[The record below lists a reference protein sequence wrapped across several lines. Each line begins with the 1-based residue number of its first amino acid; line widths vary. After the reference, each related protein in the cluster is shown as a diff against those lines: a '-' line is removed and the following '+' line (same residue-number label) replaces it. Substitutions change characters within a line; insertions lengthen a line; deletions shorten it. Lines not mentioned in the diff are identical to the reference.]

1 MGVSALKRTG
11 TKWAYREDCGYHYL
25 WSKED
30 DGTIH
35 IQKETKPGVAT
46 DSADFYIYVG

>member
-1 MGVSALKRTG
+1 MSSLKRKG
-11 TKWAYREDCGYHYL
+11 TKWAYKEDYGYRYL
-25 WSKED
+25 WLKED

-46 DSADFYIYVG
+46 DSTDFYIYVG